1 MFDITTLAA
10 TDTSTVE
17 LVGGDDAPLFD
28 DKGKRLS
35 ITVYGPGSKVYQRA
49 QARQQNQLMD
59 KIKKRGKMDQSAEEK
74 LAEQADF
81 LAACTVSFNA
91 FTYPPADGLE
101 GQELFRKAYAD
112 PSIGFITTQVATHI
126 NDWAN
131 FMKSSAESSA
141 FTTGNWRGWAQRQSR
156 AHPSRPNPTLTPNR

>member
-10 TDTSTVE
+10 TDTSIVE

-74 LAEQADF
+74 LAEQAEF

-91 FTYPPADGLE
+91 FTYPPAEGLE
-101 GQELFRKAYAD
+101 GAALFRKAYED
-112 PSIGFITTQVATHI
+112 PSIGFIASQVAAHI

-131 FMKSSAESSA
+131 FTKSS
-141 FTTGNWRGWAQRQSR
+141 GQS
-156 AHPSRPNPTLTPNR
+156 

>member
-1 MFDITTLAA
+1 MFDITTLSAA
-10 TDTSTVE
+10 DTSIVE
-17 LVGGDDAPLFD
+17 LVGGDDAPLYD

-74 LAEQADF
+74 LAEQAEF
-81 LAACTVSFNA
+81 LAACTVSFNH
-91 FTYPPADGLE
+91 FTYPPAEGLE
-101 GQELFRKAYAD
+101 GAALFRKAYED
-112 PSIGFITTQVATHI
+112 PSIGFIAAQVAAHI

-131 FMKSSAESSA
+131 FTTSS
-141 FTTGNWRGWAQRQSR
+141 GQS
-156 AHPSRPNPTLTPNR
+156 

>member
-10 TDTSTVE
+10 TETSIVE
-17 LVGGDDAPLFD
+17 LVGGDDAPLHD

-35 ITVYGPGSKVYQRA
+35 ITVYGPGTKVYQRA

-74 LAEQADF
+74 LTEQAEF
-81 LAACTVSFNA
+81 LAACTVSFNGFA
-91 FTYPPADGLE
+91 YPPGDGLE

-112 PSIGFITTQVATHI
+112 PSIGFIAAQVANHI

-131 FMKSSAESSA
+131 FTKSS
-141 FTTGNWRGWAQRQSR
+141 GQS
-156 AHPSRPNPTLTPNR
+156 

>member
-10 TDTSTVE
+10 TDTSNVD
-17 LVGGDDAPLFD
+17 LVGGDDAPIFD

-35 ITVYGPGSKVYQRA
+35 IKVYGPGSKVYQRA

-81 LAACTVSFNA
+81 LAACTVSFNG
-91 FTYPPADGLE
+91 FVYPSAKEEE

-112 PSIGFITTQVATHI
+112 PSIGFIAAQVAAHI

-131 FMKSSAESSA
+131 FTKSS
-141 FTTGNWRGWAQRQSR
+141 GQS
-156 AHPSRPNPTLTPNR
+156 

>member
-10 TDTSTVE
+10 TETSIVE
-17 LVGGDDAPLFD
+17 LVGGDDAPLHD
-28 DKGKRLS
+28 DKGNRLS
-35 ITVYGPGSKVYQRA
+35 ITVYGPGTKVYQRA

-74 LAEQADF
+74 LTEQAEF
-81 LAACTVSFNA
+81 LAACTVSFNGFA
-91 FTYPPADGLE
+91 YPPAEGLE

-112 PSIGFITTQVATHI
+112 PSIGFIAAQVSNHI

-131 FMKSSAESSA
+131 FTKSS
-141 FTTGNWRGWAQRQSR
+141 GQS
-156 AHPSRPNPTLTPNR
+156 

>member
-10 TDTSTVE
+10 TETSIVE
-17 LVGGDDAPLFD
+17 LVGGDDAPLYD
-28 DKGKRLS
+28 DKGKRLT
-35 ITVYGPGSKVYQRA
+35 ITVYGPGTKVYQRA
-49 QARQQNQLMD
+49 QQRQQNQLMD

-81 LAACTVSFNA
+81 LAACTVSFNGFA
-91 FTYPPADGLE
+91 YPPADGLE

-112 PSIGFITTQVATHI
+112 PSIGFIAAQVAAHI

-131 FMKSSAESSA
+131 FTKSSAES
-141 FTTGNWRGWAQRQSR
+141 
-156 AHPSRPNPTLTPNR
+156 

>member
-17 LVGGDDAPLFD
+17 LVGGDDAPLFN

-81 LAACTVSFNA
+81 LAACTVGFNGFA
-91 FTYPPADGLE
+91 YPPAEDAT
-101 GQELFRKAYAD
+101 GQDHFRYAYAD
-112 PSIGFITTQVATHI
+112 PSIGFIAAQVASHI

-131 FMKSSAESSA
+131 FTKSSE
-141 FTTGNWRGWAQRQSR
+141 QS
-156 AHPSRPNPTLTPNR
+156 

>member
-74 LAEQADF
+74 RAEQADF
-81 LAACTVSFNA
+81 LGACTVSFNA
-91 FTYPPADGLE
+91 FAYPPAEGLE
-101 GQELFRKAYAD
+101 GQGVFRKAYAD

-131 FMKSSAESSA
+131 FTKSS
-141 FTTGNWRGWAQRQSR
+141 GQS
-156 AHPSRPNPTLTPNR
+156 

>member
-1 MFDITTLAA
+1 MFDITKLAA
-10 TDTSTVE
+10 TETSIVE
-17 LVGGDDAPLFD
+17 LVGGDDAPLHD

-35 ITVYGPGSKVYQRA
+35 ITVYGPGTKIYQRA
-49 QARQQNQLMD
+49 QQRQQNQLMD
-59 KIKKRGKMDQSAEEK
+59 KIKKRGKMDQTAEEK

-81 LAACTVSFNA
+81 LAACTVSFNG

-112 PSIGFITTQVATHI
+112 TSIGFIATQVAAHI

-131 FMKSSAESSA
+131 FTKSS
-141 FTTGNWRGWAQRQSR
+141 GQS
-156 AHPSRPNPTLTPNR
+156 

>member
-1 MFDITTLAA
+1 MFDITKLAA
-10 TDTSTVE
+10 TETSIVE

-28 DKGKRLS
+28 DKGKRLT
-35 ITVYGPGSKVYQRA
+35 ITVYGPGTKVYQRA
-49 QARQQNQLMD
+49 QQRQQNQLMD
-59 KIKKRGKMDQSAEEK
+59 KIKKRGKMDQTAEEK

-81 LAACTVSFNA
+81 LAACTVSFNG

-112 PSIGFITTQVATHI
+112 ASIGFIATQVAAHI

-131 FMKSSAESSA
+131 FTKSP
-141 FTTGNWRGWAQRQSR
+141 GQS
-156 AHPSRPNPTLTPNR
+156 

>member
-59 KIKKRGKMDQSAEEK
+59 KVKKRGKMDQSAEEK

-91 FTYPPADGLE
+91 FAYPPAEGLE

-112 PSIGFITTQVATHI
+112 ASIGFIATQVAAHI

-131 FMKSSAESSA
+131 FTKSS
-141 FTTGNWRGWAQRQSR
+141 GQS
-156 AHPSRPNPTLTPNR
+156 

>member
-17 LVGGDDAPLFD
+17 LVGGDDGPLFD

-74 LAEQADF
+74 LTEQADF
-81 LAACTVSFNA
+81 LAACTVSFNGFA
-91 FTYPPADGLE
+91 YPPAEGLE

-131 FMKSSAESSA
+131 FTKSSAAS
-141 FTTGNWRGWAQRQSR
+141 
-156 AHPSRPNPTLTPNR
+156 

>member
-35 ITVYGPGSKVYQRA
+35 ITVYGPGSRVYQRA

-91 FTYPPADGLE
+91 FAYPPAEGLE
-101 GQELFRKAYAD
+101 GAALFRKAYED
-112 PSIGFITTQVATHI
+112 PSIGFIATQVAAHI

-131 FMKSSAESSA
+131 FTKSS
-141 FTTGNWRGWAQRQSR
+141 GQS
-156 AHPSRPNPTLTPNR
+156 

>member
-91 FTYPPADGLE
+91 FAYPPAEGLE

-112 PSIGFITTQVATHI
+112 PSIGFIATQVAAHI

-131 FMKSSAESSA
+131 FMTSS
-141 FTTGNWRGWAQRQSR
+141 GQS
-156 AHPSRPNPTLTPNR
+156 